1 MPNPREQQAVP
12 PASDDGQRFAAVAA
26 VFARRRDVVQRRMFN
41 TENALAVDGKI
52 FTMLTP
58 KGAFVVKLPKDRVDA
73 LVEAGAG
80 ERFGPGARKMKE
92 WVAIDPAADADW
104 VALANEAYGFVKPKD

>member
-1 MPNPREQQAVP
+1 
-12 PASDDGQRFAAVAA
+12 
-26 VFARRRDVVQRRMFN
+26 MFN

-73 LVEAGAG
+73 LIDSGDG

-104 VALANEAYGFVKPKD
+104 VVLAKEAYGFVKPKG